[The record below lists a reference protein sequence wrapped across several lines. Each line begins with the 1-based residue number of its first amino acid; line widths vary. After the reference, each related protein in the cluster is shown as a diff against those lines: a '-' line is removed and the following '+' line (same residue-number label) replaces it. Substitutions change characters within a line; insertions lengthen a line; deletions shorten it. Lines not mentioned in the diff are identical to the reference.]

1 MMGTTV
7 FTVICAAAENMSP
20 ENGTINIMIYAAIML
35 HFLFM
40 WYTTYFCL

>member
-1 MMGTTV
+1 MIGTTV

-20 ENGTINIMIYAAIML
+20 ENGTISIMMYAVIML

-40 WYTTYFCL
+40 